1 MLTGK
6 SRLLPATSYFKTVYR
21 SRIRRQRLVNEVIG
35 LSSELLAVLLNLS
48 LPLQLKEEP
57 GPLSEDFDQFVF
69 S

>member
-48 LPLQLKEEP
+48 LPL
-57 GPLSEDFDQFVF
+57 
-69 S
+69 

>member
-6 SRLLPATSYFKTVYR
+6 SRLLLATSYSKTVYR

-48 LPLQLKEEP
+48 LPL
-57 GPLSEDFDQFVF
+57 
-69 S
+69 